1 MSGYVTGHLDLGAC
15 SYRMLCSSLLAFCSI
30 ECKLYKFCI
39 LISVSETKPLF
50 FGLFIILFKALL
62 FQMSEMLSSD
72 SQSIDTSFCEFCLF
86 SIVRVSHSYSAP
98 TSDPLTGCR
107 TYIRQ
112 IQFVHIQMLKD
123 FVKQDCIIGN
133 KYTSPLECSSL
144 QILLP
149 PCTTA
154 CYLSLYS
161 PYCTVFYT
169 VFMV

>member
-1 MSGYVTGHLDLGAC
+1 
-15 SYRMLCSSLLAFCSI
+15 
-30 ECKLYKFCI
+30 
-39 LISVSETKPLF
+39 
-50 FGLFIILFKALL
+50 
-62 FQMSEMLSSD
+62 MSEMLSSD
-72 SQSIDTSFCEFCLF
+72 SQSIDTSFCEFCPF

-107 TYIRQ
+107 KYIWQ

-169 VFMV
+169 VFMVWIPLCYIPPRCRFHHETMTAMVWILPWLGILQWYDYYSVGILSYCA